1 MYTNMQVKHNLWKQA
16 YSDLHLQQIIN
27 MISMRLKFYVIR
39 NWQQENVK
47 DGMAGLQSLFQ
58 NLNTEFKS
66 DLELKGI
73 TFGHPWVRVRSI
85 IKIHLRPK

>member
-27 MISMRLKFYVIR
+27 MISMWLKFYVVR
-39 NWQQENVK
+39 NWQQETVK

-73 TFGHPWVRVRSI
+73 TFGHPWVRARSI
-85 IKIHLRPK
+85 IKIRLRPK